1 MQAFDFGLLLA
12 FLEIFR
18 RSVWILL
25 RVEWEC
31 TNNSATVATD
41 SFGGFSVGT
50 TAIPSNTRREGVELP
65 SRLPASDVDATVAA
79 RSLL

>member
-1 MQAFDFGLLLA
+1 MQAFDFGTLLA

-18 RSVWILL
+18 RSVWILF

-41 SFGGFSVGT
+41 SSGGFSVGT

-65 SRLPASDVDATVAA
+65 SRLPASDVDAVVAA